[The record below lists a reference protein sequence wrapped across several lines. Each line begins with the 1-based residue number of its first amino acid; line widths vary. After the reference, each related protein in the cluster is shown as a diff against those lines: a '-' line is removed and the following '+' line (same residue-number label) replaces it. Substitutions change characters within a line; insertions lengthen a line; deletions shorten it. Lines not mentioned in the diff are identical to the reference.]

1 MPPINLPSGIQL
13 IVLPTSHIFLRIS
26 LYYTSLPYSNTELIK
41 VKSIFVMWQQII
53 TSLIYFLAVGV
64 HVTDASCD
72 ETHMIFSQNHD
83 KGISPNC
90 KILKNIVF
98 S

>member
-1 MPPINLPSGIQL
+1 
-13 IVLPTSHIFLRIS
+13 
-26 LYYTSLPYSNTELIK
+26 
-41 VKSIFVMWQQII
+41 MWQQMIR
-53 TSLIYFLAVGV
+53 SLIYFLAVGV

-90 KILKNIVF
+90 KTIKNIVF
-98 S
+98 SSIYYEQ

>member
-1 MPPINLPSGIQL
+1 
-13 IVLPTSHIFLRIS
+13 
-26 LYYTSLPYSNTELIK
+26 
-41 VKSIFVMWQQII
+41 MWQQII

-90 KILKNIVF
+90 KTIKNILSLAQFIMSNEVNNNVYSCIIF
-98 S
+98 QLLPLWIWP

>member
-1 MPPINLPSGIQL
+1 
-13 IVLPTSHIFLRIS
+13 
-26 LYYTSLPYSNTELIK
+26 
-41 VKSIFVMWQQII
+41 MWQQII

-64 HVTDASCD
+64 HVTDASCA